1 MNFNRKRGDRAYMEI
16 THTINADK
24 RYYIDENLIINPGSL
39 IDTEHR
45 FNDMKI
51 QMYNLLYDKKYKSAG
66 ILMKD
71 TYSKWCKDTFK
82 TSDYYN
88 CAVYASASGM
98 LSSQDELNKLYIKT
112 KKSDLDARDTKI
124 ASTIE
129 QLEKKQAI
137 KDSLVTYAKIQKWK
151 TPYPGCQTKMTGK
164 SVTLPGSKKVDVDTY
179 ERNIEADIR
188 RLKSRLRL
196 LVSARNRAQ
205 DKLDCLKTH
214 SPKRIIFGSKKMYTE
229 KDSEDINIE
238 TWKQKFFNKRHASMS
253 LPGRHTSKNCNFL
266 VRRAS
271 AADFATR
278 KELDGHKEAL
288 IITCMDGKEAVL
300 LDFHLSRDNNLWL
313 DALNAKPENRKP
325 VCYNFQL
332 KCDENGRMYFIPSVT
347 MVLENAYCNESFEN
361 GCVSIDLNYDHVA
374 LTDIDKDGN
383 RISGEVLRFNSENKT
398 SEQIS
403 DEIGRIISKVG
414 QYCEDRR
421 KPLVMED
428 IDTTISKHGMK
439 YGNAKG
445 NRHASVFAYR
455 KMEYC
460 IENQSYRRSFG
471 IIKINPA
478 YTSQIGKIL
487 YMRRLGISIHEAA
500 SYVIGLK
507 GMGLRDRLIPEEQMA
522 ARLTDHLKEE
532 LSNGKDVYGLMKIW
546 KYISGKLSGIYTH
559 SFYRSIPYEYKK
571 GDELTKTGKPKKPK
585 SLSVI
590 AAEMKGWT
598 ACYY

>member
-1 MNFNRKRGDRAYMEI
+1 M
-16 THTINADK
+16 
-24 RYYIDENLIINPGSL
+24 YI
-39 IDTEHR
+39 
-45 FNDMKI
+45 
-51 QMYNLLYDKKYKSAG
+51 
-66 ILMKD
+66 
-71 TYSKWCKDTFK
+71 
-82 TSDYYN
+82 
-88 CAVYASASGM
+88 
-98 LSSQDELNKLYIKT
+98 
-112 KKSDLDARDTKI
+112 
-124 ASTIE
+124 
-129 QLEKKQAI
+129 
-137 KDSLVTYAKIQKWK
+137 
-151 TPYPGCQTKMTGK
+151 
-164 SVTLPGSKKVDVDTY
+164 
-179 ERNIEADIR
+179 
-188 RLKSRLRL
+188 
-196 LVSARNRAQ
+196 
-205 DKLDCLKTH
+205 
-214 SPKRIIFGSKKMYTE
+214 E

>member
-1 MNFNRKRGDRAYMEI
+1 MEI
-16 THTINADK
+16 TRTINADK
-24 RYYIDENLIINPGSL
+24 RYYIDENLIINSDSL
-39 IDTEHR
+39 VDTEYR

-51 QMYNLLYDKKYKSAG
+51 QMYNLLYDKKYKNTG
-66 ILMKD
+66 ILTEN

-88 CAVYASASGM
+88 CAVYTSASGM
-98 LSSQDELNKLYIKT
+98 LSSQNELNKLYIKT

-137 KDSLVTYAKIQKWK
+137 KESLVIYAKTKKWK
-151 TPYPGCQTKMTGK
+151 TPYSGCQTKMTGK
-164 SVTLPGSKKVDVDTY
+164 SVSLPGNKKVEVDIY

-188 RLKSRLRL
+188 KLKSRLKL
-196 LVSARNRAQ
+196 LISARNHMQ
-205 DKLDCLKTH
+205 DKLDCLKKNP
-214 SPKRIIFGSKKMYTE
+214 PKRIIFGSKKMYSE

-238 TWKQKFFNKRHASMS
+238 IWKQEFFNKRHASMS
-253 LPGRHTSKNCNFL
+253 LPGRHTSKNGNFL
-266 VRRAS
+266 VRKAS

-288 IITCMDGKEAVL
+288 IITCMDGKEAIL
-300 LDFHLSRDNNLWL
+300 LDFQLSRDNNLWL
-313 DALNAKPENRKP
+313 DALNAKPDDRKP

-332 KCDENGRMYFIPSVT
+332 KCDEKGRLYFIPSVT
-347 MVLENAYCNESFEN
+347 MVLENTYCNESFED

-383 RISGEVLRFNSENKT
+383 RISGKVLRFNPENKT
-398 SEQIS
+398 SGQIS
-403 DEIGRIISKVG
+403 DEIGRIMSKVG
-414 QYCEDRR
+414 QYCEDRK

-445 NRHASVFAYR
+445 NRHASIFAYR
-455 KMEYC
+455 KMESC

-471 IIKINPA
+471 VIKINPA

-507 GMGLRDRLIPEEQMA
+507 GMGLRDKLTLEEEMA
-522 ARLTDHLKEE
+522 ARLTDSLKKE
-532 LSNGKDVYGLMKIW
+532 LSDGEDIYSLMKVW
-546 KYISGKLSGIYTH
+546 KYISSKLSGICTH

-571 GDELTKTGKPKKPK
+571 GDGLTKTGKPKKPK
-585 SLSVI
+585 SLKAI

>member
-1 MNFNRKRGDRAYMEI
+1 MEI
-16 THTINADK
+16 TRTINADK

-39 IDTEHR
+39 IDAEYK

-51 QMYNLLYDKKYKSAG
+51 QMYNLLYDKKYKGSGA
-66 ILMKD
+66 L
-71 TYSKWCKDTFK
+71 TEEAYSKWCKDIFGTN
-82 TSDYYN
+82 DYYN
-88 CAVYASASGM
+88 CAVYTYASGVI
-98 LSSQDELNKLYIKT
+98 SSQNELNKLHIT
-112 KKSDLDARDTKI
+112 TEESDLDARDTKI

-129 QLEKKQAI
+129 QLQKKQAI
-137 KDSLVTYAKIQKWK
+137 KDSLVTYTKTKKWK

-164 SVTLPGSKKVDVDTY
+164 TVTLPGDKKVDVDTY

-188 RLKSRLRL
+188 KLKSRLKL
-196 LVSARNRAQ
+196 LKSARNRTQ
-205 DKLDCLKTH
+205 NKLDCLKNNP
-214 SPKRIIFGSKKMYTE
+214 PKRIIFGSKKMYAE
-229 KDSEDINIE
+229 KDSEDVNIK
-238 TWKQKFFNKRHASMS
+238 TWKKEFFGKRHASMS

-271 AADFATR
+271 AIDFATR
-278 KELDGHKEAL
+278 KELDGYKEAL
-288 IITCMDGKEAVL
+288 IITCMDGKETIL
-300 LDFHLSRDNNLWL
+300 LDFQLSRDNNLWL
-313 DALNAKPENRKP
+313 DALNAKSDSRKP

-332 KCDENGRMYFIPSVT
+332 KCDEDGRMYFIPSVT
-347 MVLENAYCNESFEN
+347 MVLENAYCNESFED

-383 RISGEVLRFNSENKT
+383 RISSEVLRFNPENKT
-398 SEQIS
+398 SGQIS
-403 DEIGRIISKVG
+403 DEIGRIMSKVG
-414 QYCEDRR
+414 QYCEDRK
-421 KPLVMED
+421 KPLVMEN

-439 YGNAKG
+439 YRNAKG
-445 NRHASVFAYR
+445 NRHASIFAYR
-455 KMEYC
+455 KMESC

-487 YMRRLGISIHEAA
+487 YMRRLGTSIHEAA

-507 GMGLRDRLIPEEQMA
+507 GMGLRDRLIPEEQMV

-532 LSNGKDVYGLMKIW
+532 LSNGEDIYGLMKVW
-546 KYISGKLSGIYTH
+546 KYISNKLSGIYTH

-571 GDELTKTGKPKKPK
+571 GDELTKAGKPKKPK
-585 SLSVI
+585 SLNAI